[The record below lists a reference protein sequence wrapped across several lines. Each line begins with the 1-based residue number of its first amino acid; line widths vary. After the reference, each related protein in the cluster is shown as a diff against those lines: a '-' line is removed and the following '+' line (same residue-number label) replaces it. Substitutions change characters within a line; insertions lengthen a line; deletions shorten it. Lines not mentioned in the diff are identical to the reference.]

1 MKVLNWES
9 VEESTPFSKLPA
21 GGYVI
26 RITDVEDVA
35 DKEYLNVVYDIKE
48 GDFSGFYSDDFGRLN
63 PWAHRFVRSYKDSAA
78 GMFKQFLARLEDSN
92 KDFSIAAWQTKSDER
107 ELVGLELG
115 VVLQNE
121 LYTNN
126 QGEDKE
132 RLNLVGVY
140 AAQDIRNGDFKLP
153 EPKDRR
159 VQVAGGAGGV
169 SGTADPYDDDVP
181 F

>member
-9 VEESTPFSKLPA
+9 VEESTPFEKLPA

-26 RITDVEDVA
+26 KIVDVEDMA

-48 GDFSGFYSDDFGRLN
+48 GEYSGFYSDDFGRLN

-92 KDFSIAAWQTKSDER
+92 RDFSISSWQRKSDER
-107 ELVGLELG
+107 DLIGLELG
-115 VVLQNE
+115 IVLQNE
-121 LYTNN
+121 QYTNN

-132 RLNLVGVY
+132 RLNVVGVY
-140 AAQDIRNGDFKLP
+140 AAQDIRNGDYKLP
-153 EPKDRR
+153 EPKDKRT
-159 VQVAGGAGGV
+159 QVGAAAAAAA
-169 SGTADPYDDDVP
+169 ADPYDDVP

>member
-9 VEESTPFSKLPA
+9 VEESAPFEKLPA
-21 GGYVI
+21 GGYVVK
-26 RITDVEDVA
+26 ITDVEDMA
-35 DKEYLNVVYDIKE
+35 DKEYLNVVFDIKE
-48 GDFSGFYSDDFGRLN
+48 GEYSGFYSDDFGRLN

-92 KDFSIAAWQTKSDER
+92 RDFNISAWQRRSDER
-107 ELVGLELG
+107 DLIGLELG
-115 VVLQNE
+115 IVLQTE
-121 LYTNN
+121 QYTNN

-132 RLNLVGVY
+132 RLNVVGVY

-153 EPKDRR
+153 EPKDKRT
-159 VQVAGGAGGV
+159 QVGAV
-169 SGTADPYDDDVP
+169 AVTAAADLYDDVP

>member
-26 RITDVEDVA
+26 KIVDVEDMA
-35 DKEYLNVVYDIKE
+35 DKEYLNVIYDIKE
-48 GDFSGFYSDDFGRLN
+48 GEFSGFYSDDFGKLN

-92 KDFSIAAWQTKSDER
+92 RDFNIAAWQRRSDER
-107 ELVGLELG
+107 DLIGLELG
-115 VVLQNE
+115 IVLQNE
-121 LYTNN
+121 QYTNN

-132 RLNLVGVY
+132 RLNVVGVY
-140 AAQDIRNGDFKLP
+140 AAQDIRNGDYKLP
-153 EPKDRR
+153 EPKDKRT
-159 VQVAGGAGGV
+159 QV
-169 SGTADPYDDDVP
+169 GTSAPAAAADPYDDVP

>member
-1 MKVLNWES
+1 MRALNWEA

-26 RITDVEDVA
+26 EIKDVEDVA
-35 DKEYLNVVYDIKE
+35 DREYLNIVYDIKE
-48 GDFSGFYSDDFGRLN
+48 GEFSGFYSDDFGKQN

-92 KDFSIAAWQTKSDER
+92 PKFSISEWQKRSDER

-115 VVLQNE
+115 IVLQNE

-126 QGEDKE
+126 QGDDKE
-132 RLNLVGVY
+132 RLNVVGVY

-153 EPKDRR
+153 EVKDKRTS
-159 VQVAGGAGGV
+159 VGGAAPAA
-169 SGTADPYDDDVP
+169 SSDPYDDVP

>member
-26 RITDVEDVA
+26 KIVDVEDMA
-35 DKEYLNVVYDIKE
+35 DKEYLNVIYDIKE
-48 GDFSGFYSDDFGRLN
+48 GEFSGFYSDDFGKQN

-92 KDFSIAAWQTKSDER
+92 RDFNIAAWQRRSDER
-107 ELVGLELG
+107 DLIGLELG
-115 VVLQNE
+115 IVLQNE
-121 LYTNN
+121 QYTNN

-132 RLNLVGVY
+132 RLNVVGVY
-140 AAQDIRNGDFKLP
+140 AAQDIRNGDYKLP
-153 EPKDRR
+153 EPKDKRT
-159 VQVAGGAGGV
+159 QVGGTTTAA
-169 SGTADPYDDDVP
+169 ADPYDDVP

>member
-9 VEESTPFSKLPA
+9 VEESAPFSKLPA

-26 RITDVEDVA
+26 KITDVEDMP

-48 GDFSGFYSDDFGRLN
+48 GEFSGFYSDDFGRLN
-63 PWAHRFVRSYKDSAA
+63 PWAHRFVRSYKPTAE

-92 KDFSIAAWQTKSDER
+92 RDFNISAWQKRSDER
-107 ELVGLELG
+107 DLIGLELG
-115 VVLQNE
+115 IVLQNE

-126 QGEDKE
+126 QGDDKE
-132 RLNLVGVY
+132 RLCVVGVY
-140 AAQDIRNGDFKLP
+140 AAQDIRNGDYKLP
-153 EPKDRR
+153 EPRDKRTS
-159 VQVAGGAGGV
+159 VGGAAPAA
-169 SGTADPYDDDVP
+169 ADPYDDVP